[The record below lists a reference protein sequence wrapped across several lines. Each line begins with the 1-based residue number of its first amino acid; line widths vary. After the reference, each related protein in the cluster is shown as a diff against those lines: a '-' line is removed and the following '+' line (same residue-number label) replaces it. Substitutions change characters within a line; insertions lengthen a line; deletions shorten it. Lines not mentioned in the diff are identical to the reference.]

1 VVDCTGL
8 ENRQRFAT
16 FVSSNLTASAKTP
29 FHGVF
34 FVPSPPIKII
44 FPMSLTACMR
54 RMRMMAVP
62 HGFRSTLTDWV
73 AERTAYP
80 AEVREMALA
89 HAVGDK
95 TEAAYRRGDLFDKRR
110 KLMQEWSKFVWTS
123 PGTGANV
130 VPIRSVT

>member
-1 VVDCTGL
+1 
-8 ENRQRFAT
+8 
-16 FVSSNLTASAKTP
+16 
-29 FHGVF
+29 
-34 FVPSPPIKII
+34 
-44 FPMSLTACMR
+44 MSLTACMR
-54 RMRMMAVP
+54 RMPMMAVP